1 MQLHG
6 LRTHRIHSIF
16 CSSLQLVSS
25 FGAALESLGMA
36 TPTFDHIL
44 LRMDA
49 VCRVLTTLVDSPH
62 YAEYVARHAAT
73 LRKLFNS
80 AELFREIKGDDAKA
94 AQLVDRIKGM
104 SLPGDVEAD
113 LVERMLELMQ
123 PSRHRNY
130 RGFQNWVHVYLYI
143 SECKWEHLMSETTKK
158 SVKLF
163 ELVSFFILLGL
174 YTPSEP
180 TFQML
185 TAIYICCTH
194 EEEEVDS
201 MDAAARK
208 VELIYV
214 KNAFRAQVKNVDE
227 PSVFVAVLPP
237 DPETFIESYP
247 SLSADLG
254 TDPPGKLPFAANRLL
269 MVAGMIRMR
278 GEPKQGMCGAMSSP
292 GTLQNCMMQQ
302 IQQSMHQMRLAIAN
316 NLERRESNND
326 IGIEYFRPARTRAI
340 LDRESPFPKL
350 DKRKGRPAIPD
361 KASQPTTKLP
371 VGDGIA
377 VMAEPPAAP
386 VEAPSKKRKK
396 KRKHNKM
403 EGFADAGGVPIAE
416 QPVHN
421 TMGKK
426 KKKKK
431 LGKPRHDGD
440 GKIGAPDATAL
451 ASSMFQSLFSR
462 DVGRKKIKCDA
473 IAAHE
478 PAAKPGTGKKTSK
491 AVMQRPAAAPAAI
504 M

>member
-1 MQLHG
+1 
-6 LRTHRIHSIF
+6 
-16 CSSLQLVSS
+16 
-25 FGAALESLGMA
+25 MA
-36 TPTFDHIL
+36 TLTFDHIL

-62 YAEYVARHAAT
+62 YAEHVARHAST
-73 LRKLFNS
+73 LRKLINS

-143 SECKWEHLMSETTKK
+143 SECKWEHLLSETTKK

-247 SLSADLG
+247 PLSQYLCS
-254 TDPPGKLPFAANRLL
+254 F
-269 MVAGMIRMR
+269 V
-278 GEPKQGMCGAMSSP
+278 
-292 GTLQNCMMQQ
+292 
-302 IQQSMHQMRLAIAN
+302 
-316 NLERRESNND
+316 
-326 IGIEYFRPARTRAI
+326 
-340 LDRESPFPKL
+340 
-350 DKRKGRPAIPD
+350 
-361 KASQPTTKLP
+361 SQHT
-371 VGDGIA
+371 VDSD
-377 VMAEPPAAP
+377 M
-386 VEAPSKKRKK
+386 
-396 KRKHNKM
+396 
-403 EGFADAGGVPIAE
+403 
-416 QPVHN
+416 
-421 TMGKK
+421 
-426 KKKKK
+426 
-431 LGKPRHDGD
+431 
-440 GKIGAPDATAL
+440 
-451 ASSMFQSLFSR
+451 
-462 DVGRKKIKCDA
+462 
-473 IAAHE
+473 
-478 PAAKPGTGKKTSK
+478 
-491 AVMQRPAAAPAAI
+491 
-504 M
+504 